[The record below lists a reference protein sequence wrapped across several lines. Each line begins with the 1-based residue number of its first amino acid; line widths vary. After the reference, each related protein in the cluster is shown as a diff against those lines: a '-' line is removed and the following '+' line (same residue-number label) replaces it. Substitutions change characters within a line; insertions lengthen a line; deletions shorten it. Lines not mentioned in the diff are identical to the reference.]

1 MQQEDINFLKKKL
14 MIRLNAFFE
23 IKDGVTAE
31 QVKALTDELVEKS
44 RKEEGNKGYDLFVST
59 TNPRV
64 YLFCESWENEA
75 VLEKHKQT
83 AHFTR
88 IIPQLL
94 QLLKGELS
102 LEAFTR

>member
-1 MQQEDINFLKKKL
+1 

-23 IKDGVTAE
+23 IKDDVATE

-88 IIPQLL
+88 IISQLS

>member
-1 MQQEDINFLKKKL
+1 

-23 IKDGVTAE
+23 IKDGITAE
-31 QVKALTDELVEKS
+31 QVKVLTDELVEKS

-64 YLFCESWENEA
+64 YLFCESWENET

-83 AHFTR
+83 AHYFP
-88 IIPQLL
+88 IIAT
-94 QLLKGELS
+94 LKRRVEFGSFYQIRFLCIHII
-102 LEAFTR
+102 